1 MAPGVL
7 WILAVQELAV
17 YSTLAVTL
25 GLVATRPRVRGA
37 APLSPALVAAAA
49 VAVLALV
56 GAVGWREMALA
67 AVGVWRALV
76 TIAALMVVSEA
87 ARRAGLLAWA
97 ASIAEARAAST
108 RSLFVAVFAL
118 GAATATLLNNDAAIL
133 LVTPLVL
140 ATVARTHPGRPDLAL
155 PFATAVFASAGVAPF
170 LVSNPMNALAA
181 DMAGIDF
188 LPYAARM
195 APVAIAVWLVSLAV
209 LLVLFRRPLAAPRRP
224 GLTTPVACPRP
235 MLAVVA
241 GLLAG
246 YLAVGWAG
254 GPAWLVAA
262 VGAAAALAV
271 SGTGARD
278 RLRLCHDAVAWDT
291 LGFLVGVLVLAAGL
305 AGVGFVD
312 GLADQYRGAGVGRI
326 GLTSAVGSALL
337 NNHPMAVLNV
347 MALGGAPDT
356 HVLAALA
363 AGDLGP
369 RLLPSGSL
377 AGLLWI
383 ELLRRHGIRIG
394 VGRFALVGLALTAPA
409 LAAALW
415 LLSWS

>member
-7 WILAVQELAV
+7 ALRSVQELAV

-25 GLVATRPRVRGA
+25 GLVAARPRVRGA
-37 APLSPALVAAAA
+37 APLSPSLVAAAA
-49 VAVLALV
+49 VAVLALI
-56 GAVGWREMALA
+56 GAVTGREMALA
-67 AVGVWRALV
+67 VLGVWRALV

-87 ARRAGLLAWA
+87 ARRARLLAWA

-108 RSLFVAVFAL
+108 RGLFVAVFAL

-140 ATVARTHPGRPDLAL
+140 AIVARSHPDRPELAL
-155 PFATAVFASAGVAPF
+155 PFATAVFASAGVAPL

-209 LLVLFRRPLAAPRRP
+209 LLILFRRPLAAPRRARAAA
-224 GLTTPVACPRP
+224 PVSCPRP
-235 MLAVVA
+235 MLAVVSA
-241 GLLAG
+241 LLAG

-262 VGAAAALAV
+262 GGAVAALAV
-271 SGTGARD
+271 NGAGARD
-278 RLRLCHDAVAWDT
+278 RLRLCRDAIAWDT
-291 LGFLVGVLVLAAGL
+291 LGFLVGVLVLASGL
-305 AGVGFVD
+305 AAVGFVD
-312 GLADQYRGAGVGRI
+312 ALAEHYRGAGVARI

-347 MALGGAPDT
+347 MALDRAPDS

-363 AGDLGP
+363 GGDLGP
-369 RLLPSGSL
+369 RLLPTGSL
-377 AGLLWI
+377 AGLLWV

-394 VGRFALVGLALTAPA
+394 AGRFALVGLALTAPS

-415 LLSWS
+415 LLG

>member
-1 MAPGVL
+1 
-7 WILAVQELAV
+7 VQELAV

-25 GLVATRPRVRGA
+25 GLVAARPRVGGA
-37 APLSPALVAAAA
+37 RPLSPALVSGVA
-49 VAVLALV
+49 VVVLALI

-67 AVGVWRALV
+67 VLGVWRALV

-87 ARRAGLLAWA
+87 ARRSGLLAWA
-97 ASIAEARAAST
+97 ASIAELRSAST
-108 RSLFVAVFAL
+108 RSLFACVFAL

-140 ATVARTHPGRPDLAL
+140 AMVARSHPERPELAL

-181 DMAGIDF
+181 DLAGIDF

-209 LLVLFRRPLAAPRRP
+209 LLVLFRRELSAPRSRRAAE
-224 GLTTPVACPRP
+224 PVRCPRA
-235 MLAVVA
+235 MVAVMSA
-241 GLLAG
+241 LLVG
-246 YLAVGWAG
+246 YLGAGWAG
-254 GPAWLVAA
+254 GPAWLVACA
-262 VGAAAALAV
+262 GAIGALAV
-271 SGTGARD
+271 SARGTGE
-278 RLRLCHDAVAWDT
+278 RLRVCRDAIAWDT

-312 GLADQYRGAGVGRI
+312 ALADHYRGAGVGRI
-326 GLTSAVGSALL
+326 GITSAVGSALL
-337 NNHPMAVLNV
+337 NNHPMAMLNV
-347 MALGGAPDT
+347 MALHGAPDSQ
-356 HVLAALA
+356 VLAALVG
-363 AGDLGP
+363 GDLGP

-377 AGLLWI
+377 AGLLWV
-383 ELLRRHGIRIG
+383 ELLRRRGIRIG
-394 VGRFALVGLALTAPA
+394 ALRFAVVGLALTVPA

-415 LLSWS
+415 LLASI